1 MQYSKFKSILKW
13 LSKISFLL
21 SCIALIGIII
31 DYGVFQ
37 SEPFEQKLF
46 WLYLTTVGVA
56 FITTVF
62 RFFQQKNNQK
72 IQTLIFDI
80 FFSLILLTLLIHHLK
95 LFNIDLLNDK
105 IWLQLGTFIVF
116 IREISLIDFNLIKE
130 KLNPAQLFV
139 LSFFTIILIGS
150 VLLML
155 PKSTY
160 NGISFVN
167 ALFTS
172 TSAVCVTGLIVVDT
186 GTYFTHFGQVILIIL
201 MQLGGLGIMTFAS
214 FFSYFFKGVS
224 SYKNQLMLS
233 DMTNSEKIA
242 EVFSIIKK
250 IVLVTF
256 SIEAIGGIL
265 IFRSLSPSLIP
276 GLNNRIFF
284 SIFHTVSGFCNAGFS
299 TLTNN
304 LYEVGYRFNYPL
316 HIVIAF
322 LIILGGIGFPIIFN
336 FFKYIRHL
344 IIKRIKLLENHKS
357 AVYVPWV
364 ININTKLVVITSTL
378 LIIFGMLLFYVLE
391 FNHSLANQGEFG
403 KMVGAFFAAVTPRTA
418 GFNTINM
425 NSLQAPTILLI
436 IFLMWVGASP
446 ASTGGGIKTSTFAI
460 ATLNIF
466 SIARRKNKTEIFHRE
481 IAAISIK
488 RAFAVISLSLI
499 VIGLAVFLIAI
510 FDGDKNMM
518 AIIFECFSA
527 FSTVGLSLGITSSLT
542 DASKIIL
549 VLTMFIGRVGMLT
562 LLISFLKKVTHT
574 KYRHPTEEILIN

>member
-1 MQYSKFKSILKW
+1 MLNLKQVLNW
-13 LSKISFLL
+13 LNKISFLL
-21 SCIALIGIII
+21 SFIAVIGIII

-37 SEPFEQKLF
+37 SKDFEQKLF
-46 WLYLTTVGVA
+46 WLYIVTISIGISA
-56 FITTVF
+56 NIF
-62 RFFQQKNNQK
+62 RFFQQKYIPK
-72 IQTLIFDI
+72 IKALIFDI
-80 FFSLILLTLLIHHLK
+80 LFSIILLALLLHHLK
-95 LFNIDLLNDK
+95 LFNIDFLNDR

-116 IREISLIDFNLIKE
+116 IREVSLIDFNLIKE

-139 LSFFTIILIGS
+139 LSFFTIILIGAI
-150 VLLML
+150 LLML
-155 PKSTY
+155 PKSTHD
-160 NGISFVN
+160 GITFVN

-172 TSAVCVTGLIVVDT
+172 TSAVCVTGLVVVDT
-186 GTYFTHFGQVILIIL
+186 GTYFTHFGQIVLIFL

-250 IVLVTF
+250 IILVTF

-265 IFRSLSPSLIP
+265 IFRSLNTTLIP
-276 GLNNRIFF
+276 NLNDRIFF

-336 FFKYIRHL
+336 FFKYLRHL
-344 IIKRIKLLENHKS
+344 AKNRIKFFKDKKS
-357 AVYVPWV
+357 AIHTPWV
-364 ININTKLVVITSTL
+364 ININTKLVVITTTL
-378 LIIFGMLLFYVLE
+378 LIVFGSLFFYILE
-391 FNHSLANQGEFG
+391 YNHSLANQSVFG
-403 KMVGAFFAAVTPRTA
+403 KIVGAFFGAVTPRTA

-425 NSLQAPTILLI
+425 ASLQAPTILLV

-481 IAAISIK
+481 IAEISIK
-488 RAFAVISLSLI
+488 RAFSVISLSLI
-499 VIGLAVFLIAI
+499 VIGFAVFLITI
-510 FDGDKNMM
+510 FDADKNMM
-518 AIIFECFSA
+518 SIVFECFSA
-527 FSTVGLSLGITSSLT
+527 FSTVGLSLGITSSLS

-549 VLTMFIGRVGMLT
+549 VATMFIGRVGMLT

>member
-1 MQYSKFKSILKW
+1 
-13 LSKISFLL
+13 
-21 SCIALIGIII
+21 
-31 DYGVFQ
+31 
-37 SEPFEQKLF
+37 
-46 WLYLTTVGVA
+46 
-56 FITTVF
+56 
-62 RFFQQKNNQK
+62 
-72 IQTLIFDI
+72 
-80 FFSLILLTLLIHHLK
+80 
-95 LFNIDLLNDK
+95 
-105 IWLQLGTFIVF
+105 
-116 IREISLIDFNLIKE
+116 
-130 KLNPAQLFV
+130 
-139 LSFFTIILIGS
+139 
-150 VLLML
+150 ML

-160 NGISFVN
+160 NGISFVD

-186 GTYFTHFGQVILIIL
+186 GTYFTHFGQIILIIL

-256 SIEAIGGIL
+256 TIEAIGGIL
-265 IFRSLSPSLIP
+265 IFRSLSSSLIP
-276 GLNNRIFF
+276 DLNNRIFF

-304 LYEVGYRFNYPL
+304 LYEIGYRFNYPL

-322 LIILGGIGFPIIFN
+322 LVILGGIGFPIIFN
-336 FFKYIRHL
+336 FIKYLRHK
-344 IIKRIKLLENHKS
+344 IIQRIKLIKNHKN

-391 FNHSLANQGEFG
+391 FNHSLANQSEFG
-403 KMVGAFFAAVTPRTA
+403 KVIGAFFGAVTPRTA
-418 GFNTINM
+418 GFNTINI

-466 SIARRKNKTEIFHRE
+466 SVARRKTKTEVFHRE
-481 IAAISIK
+481 IASISIK

-499 VIGLAVFLIAI
+499 VIGFAVFLISI
-510 FDGDKNMM
+510 FDGDKNIMS
-518 AIIFECFSA
+518 IIFECFSA
-527 FSTVGLSLGITSSLT
+527 FSTVGLSLGITSSLSN
-542 DASKIIL
+542 ASKIIL
-549 VLTMFIGRVGMLT
+549 IELVI
-562 LLISFLKKVTHT
+562 
-574 KYRHPTEEILIN
+574 

>member
-1 MQYSKFKSILKW
+1 MYNLKLILKW
-13 LSKISFLL
+13 LSKVSFLL
-21 SCIALIGIII
+21 SFIALIGIII

-37 SEPFEQKLF
+37 SETFEQKLF
-46 WLYLTTVGVA
+46 WLYLTTIGVA
-56 FITTVF
+56 FITTIF

-72 IQTLIFDI
+72 TQPLTFDV
-80 FFSLILLTLLIHHLK
+80 FFSLILLALLIHHLK

-139 LSFFTIILIGS
+139 LSFFTLILIGAI
-150 VLLML
+150 LLML

-160 NGISFVN
+160 NGISFVD

-186 GTYFTHFGQVILIIL
+186 GTYFTHFGQIILIVL

-256 SIEAIGGIL
+256 SIEAIGAIL
-265 IFRSLSPSLIP
+265 IFRSLNSSLIP
-276 GLNNRIFF
+276 DLNNRIFF

-322 LIILGGIGFPIIFN
+322 LIIFGGIGFPIIFN
-336 FFKYIRHL
+336 FFKYLRHL
-344 IIKRIKLLENHKS
+344 IIKRIKLFKNHKS
-357 AVYVPWV
+357 AVYIPWV

-391 FNHSLANQGEFG
+391 SNHSLANQNEFG
-403 KMVGAFFAAVTPRTA
+403 KMVGAFFGAVTPRTA

-488 RAFAVISLSLI
+488 RAFAVISLSLV
-499 VIGLAVFLIAI
+499 VIGLAVFFIAV

-542 DASKIIL
+542 DVSKIIL